1 MFFRDEALL
10 IAASSIGG
18 VLWGMNQV
26 VLSLYLYSL
35 GLSPARVGLLIT
47 AQTFIGAALSLIL
60 SALGDA
66 YGRVKFVVLNR
77 AISAAGLAVLASG
90 NPYGVLLLTFMSGG
104 ALVSA
109 LMAEKAADLD
119 RDMSVSSAA
128 NTALSVVG
136 SIIAGVLTLRGSIIA
151 EIPIVA
157 ASAALVAA
165 VRESYRGTGEISF
178 KIESFPKVARL
189 SINALIGMG
198 AGILLPML
206 SLWFYLRF
214 GVNQA
219 ELGPVFAASNA
230 ALALA
235 TLAAP
240 RLSRLWGRARAIVYT
255 QSLGVL
261 FLVLMP
267 LVPTYSAAAAIYI
280 ARNAAMNM
288 ATPLFSSFVAG
299 LIPEHER
306 ARGYAMIGFLDA
318 LPRAVGPSISGYLYG
333 LGMLSL
339 PFYITA
345 SLYAAATV
353 GFYCFFGR
361 GSA

>member
-1 MFFRDEALL
+1 MFTRDEAFL

-18 VLWGMNQV
+18 ILWGINQV

-66 YGRVKFVVLNR
+66 YGRIKFAVLNR
-77 AISAAGLAVLASG
+77 AINAAGLAILAFG
-90 NPYGVLLLTFMSGG
+90 NPYGVFLMTFMSGG
-104 ALVSA
+104 ALISA
-109 LMAEKAADLD
+109 LMAEKAINLD
-119 RDMSVSSAA
+119 RDMSISSAA
-128 NTALSVVG
+128 GTALSVVG
-136 SIIAGVLTLRGSIIA
+136 SVIAGTLTLRGSIIA
-151 EIPIVA
+151 EIPIVV
-157 ASAALVAA
+157 ASAVLVAI
-165 VRESYRGTGEISF
+165 VRESYRGTGKVSF
-178 KIESFPKVARL
+178 KIESLPKVARL
-189 SINALIGMG
+189 SVNALIGMG
-198 AGILLPML
+198 AGILIPML
-206 SLWFYLRF
+206 SLWFHLRF
-214 GVNQA
+214 GVDQT

-240 RLSRLWGRARAIVYT
+240 RLSRLWGRAKAIVYT

-267 LVPTYSAAAAIYI
+267 LMPTYSAAAAIYI

-306 ARGYAMIGFLDA
+306 ARGYAMVSFLDA
-318 LPRAVGPSISGYLYG
+318 IPRAAGPSISGYLYG

-345 SLYAAATV
+345 GLYATATIS
-353 GFYCFFGR
+353 FYYFFAR
-361 GSA
+361 SSA